1 MLPWL
6 SERVLSMV
14 VAYGFRGAVRKA
26 TASDAALSG
35 RKCGGGTGR
44 ACPVFRTFSCRPVTE
59 IRRGRRVVSGSGEP
73 GTGRVW
79 APVRL
84 SSERVAQGA
93 VEKLEAVEFSSDFR
107 TVEEWLGRTF
117 EMKRRDYFAVSLFR
131 MPSFLPGRVVADAF
145 GSGLIPATGG
155 KGALSR

>member
-1 MLPWL
+1 
-6 SERVLSMV
+6 MV
-14 VAYGFRGAVRKA
+14 FGGAVRKA

-35 RKCGGGTGR
+35 RICGGGTGR

-73 GTGRVW
+73 GIGNVL

-93 VEKLEAVEFSSDFR
+93 VEKSEAVEFSSDFR
-107 TVEEWLGRTF
+107 TVEERLGRTF
-117 EMKRRDYFAVSLFR
+117 EMKRRGRFAVSLFR
-131 MPSFLPGRVVADAF
+131 MSSFLPERAVADAF
-145 GSGLIPATGG
+145 GCGFVHATGG
-155 KGALSR
+155 KGVLSR